1 MAWNL
6 AKHAFG
12 LWVTFFANIQDVV
25 PCRHQ
30 ISHEVMCDGHIGAS
44 GIYAMQT
51 AFPRSAFH
59 ERRNAVGGENDRAR
73 GNLFKDTGS
82 IWTIERDHS
91 QVGEFFNRVAVM
103 YNLPNN
109 IHRAW
114 LCGVLRYLA
123 NHLQCVNYAI
133 TIATGRNFNDFHL
146 FLELHNTCIF
156 STPANITRR
165 PQAVRL

>member
-82 IWTIERDHS
+82 IWTIERDDS
-91 QVGEFFNRVAVM
+91 QVGEFFHRVAVM
-103 YNLPNN
+103 YDLSKY
-109 IHRAW
+109 IHTAW
-114 LCGVLRYLA
+114 LRGDFNHFAKLLA
-123 NHLQCVNYAI
+123 LIEYRT
-133 TIATGRNFNDFHL
+133 TIVTWSN
-146 FLELHNTCIF
+146 
-156 STPANITRR
+156 
-165 PQAVRL
+165 

>member
-82 IWTIERDHS
+82 IWTIERDDS

-103 YNLPNN
+103 CDLSKYIHKAWRAGVFSFLAKQLPS
-109 IHRAW
+109 IH
-114 LCGVLRYLA
+114 
-123 NHLQCVNYAI
+123 YARQI
-133 TIATGRNFNDFHL
+133 GQGR
-146 FLELHNTCIF
+146 
-156 STPANITRR
+156 
-165 PQAVRL
+165 